1 MHRTGNLF
9 RGLVSAQTLT
19 CSLSVQPG
27 LGGGCELGVP
37 AGCEGGTKCLFV
49 QGRACVRAV
58 STAMGREKI
67 RREERRNAIKCNM
80 QAANHICDGL
90 CLGYTAFIFS
100 LCFLCISSLSGSSRA
115 DSPRAENT
123 GFPASSVYC
132 PGFLAEA
139 MLFYLLVFFWFNSWG
154 FGLLPPE
161 MPETSLPF
169 HHCISVRS
177 LLHPGVAI

>member
-1 MHRTGNLF
+1 MYEEIKFKCKTKAELS
-9 RGLVSAQTLT
+9 SAYWRKILQKKKLHQMKVMV
-19 CSLSVQPG
+19 L
-27 LGGGCELGVP
+27 
-37 AGCEGGTKCLFV
+37 
-49 QGRACVRAV
+49 RAV

-67 RREERRNAIKCNM
+67 RREERRNAVKCNM